1 MNKSRDLWTIE
12 QRAIVL
18 FQNKIIT
25 PKTVIR
31 IKKIVRFEN

>member
-1 MNKSRDLWTIE
+1 MNKARDLWTIE

-25 PKTVIR
+25 PKTVMR
-31 IKKIVRFEN
+31 NKKIVRFEN